1 MRGRVIP
8 RERRYGGR
16 RGWAAA
22 GAWAA
27 PRSAMG
33 GRIECVFFSEFH
45 PTLGPKITYQVRGE
59 GLGARSACPRP
70 RGWDWAV
77 AAAPEGKGARG
88 QGWWLRPG
96 EGRGSAGTEP
106 AVPPQV
112 PEDFIS
118 RELFDTI
125 QVYVIT
131 KPELQNKLITV

>member
-1 MRGRVIP
+1 MLSLNVRARPVRGPVIP

-59 GLGARSACPRP
+59 VLGARSACPRP

-77 AAAPEGKGARG
+77 AAATEGKGARG

-96 EGRGSAGTEP
+96 EGTGLGWNGACCAAAGPRGLHLPG
-106 AVPPQV
+106 AV
-112 PEDFIS
+112 
-118 RELFDTI
+118 
-125 QVYVIT
+125 
-131 KPELQNKLITV
+131 

>member
-1 MRGRVIP
+1 
-8 RERRYGGR
+8 
-16 RGWAAA
+16 
-22 GAWAA
+22 
-27 PRSAMG
+27 MG

-59 GLGARSACPRP
+59 RPGARSACPR
-70 RGWDWAV
+70 RGV
-77 AAAPEGKGARG
+77 GLGRREREGGAG
-88 QGWWLRPG
+88 TGALPG
-96 EGRGSAGTEP
+96 AGRGSAGTEP
-106 AVPPQV
+106 PVPLQV